1 MRHER
6 KLYHHVQNTRL
17 RTYSTSD
24 TSLLVVRSHPESL
37 YKKLHCLLNTIF
49 VIKAKT
55 PDIQS
60 ISIGG
65 IHS

>member
-1 MRHER
+1 M
-6 KLYHHVQNTRL
+6 L
-17 RTYSTSD
+17 RTYSTSN

-37 YKKLHCLLNTIF
+37 HKKLNCFLNTIF
-49 VIKAKT
+49 IIKAKA